1 MFLDSLGEYE
11 EMPSWSEAADVLLGM
26 GLTLNPSELHG
37 ALLGLLS
44 AGHPLSSEANL
55 DGALSILEKAL
66 AVDLHGDS
74 ADFTTRLL
82 AATLSAVRDTDFA
95 FSPLLPDDDEAFE
108 TRLMSLGR
116 WAAGFLTGF
125 TQAVSAADAGSEP
138 VAPTTAESLKD
149 FAAIAQVDISE
160 EDSDDNER
168 EFEELVE
175 YLRVAAL
182 NMVTDA
188 LSHQA

>member
-1 MFLDSLGEYE
+1 MLDALGDYE
-11 EMPSWSEAADVLLGM
+11 TMPDWQEAADVLLGV

-37 ALLGLLS
+37 AATGLLA
-44 AGHPLSSEANL
+44 AGAALDTEGQR
-55 DGALSILEKAL
+55 DGALGLLEKAL
-66 AVDLHGDS
+66 AVDLHGDA
-74 ADFTTRLL
+74 ADFSTRLL

-95 FSPLLPDDDEAFE
+95 FSPLLPDDDEAFD
-108 TRLMSLGR
+108 TRLISLGR

-149 FAAIAQVDISE
+149 FAAIAQVDIAE
-160 EDSDDNER
+160 EESDDNER

>member
-1 MFLDSLGEYE
+1 MLDALGDYE
-11 EMPSWSEAADVLLGM
+11 TMPDWQEAADVLLGV
-26 GLTLNPSELHG
+26 GLMVNPSELHG
-37 ALLGLLS
+37 AAAGLLA
-44 AGHPLSSEANL
+44 AGAALETEGQR
-55 DGALSILEKAL
+55 DGALGLVQKAL

-149 FAAIAQVDISE
+149 FAAIAQVDITE